1 MDYSN
6 MINRTIKSIKP
17 SGIRKFFDIVSEM
30 DDVLSLGIGEPDFQT
45 PFEIRS
51 AGMESLKIGQTK
63 YTSNAGLVEL
73 RHEIENY
80 YSRRFNVHYDD
91 VDECLVTVGASE
103 AIDLCLRTLLNPGDE
118 VLIPEPNFVCYSP
131 LTLMRDCVPVPM
143 VTKVEDKFK
152 LTPEA
157 LKAAITP
164 KTKMLIFPYPNNPT
178 GAIMDR
184 NDLEK
189 LAEVLRGTNILVVT
203 DEIYGE
209 FTYSGKHVSMA
220 EIDGMKDQTIVISG
234 FSKAF
239 AMTGWRLGYA
249 LGPKPLI
256 QAMTKLHQFGI
267 MSAPTTAQYAA
278 LVAMKDGDEAV
289 QMMKAEYDK
298 RRHIVVDGFN
308 ELGLTCFEPEGA
320 FYCFPCIKSTGLSSD
335 EFSNKLLASKKVA
348 VIPGNA
354 FGECGEGFVRVSY
367 CYSTEHLKLALAKI
381 KEFLDELK

>member
-30 DDVLSLGIGEPDFQT
+30 DDVISLGIGEPDFQT